1 MPPTNELETERRQ
14 RRSSE
19 RLNVWQAVMLAL
31 LVIVV
36 AALTGWAGHIQGQRD
51 AAGSQAASNA
61 DAAKS
66 LAGRVKA
73 ACATTTDEGRSLR
86 QAGLCDEAS
95 RVESRVRDAPAPTAG
110 APGPAGPIGPAGRP
124 GSPGQDGRQGR
135 GGRPGR
141 DATGAPGLPGR
152 DGQPGKDATGAPGK
166 DGAPG
171 PKGDPGDDGANGDNG
186 QPGKDGPAGAP
197 GGDGQAG
204 PAGPAGAPGHDGK
217 DGADGK
223 DGRGLASLACQG
235 GHLVATFTDGT
246 TSTVAGATVC
256 ATPGPSPIPTA
267 TPTP

>member
-1 MPPTNELETERRQ
+1 MQPTNELETERRQ

-19 RLNVWQAVMLAL
+19 RLNVWQAAMLAL
-31 LVIVV
+31 LVIMV

-73 ACATTTDEGRSLR
+73 ACATSTDEGRSLR

-110 APGPAGPIGPAGRP
+110 APGPAGPMGPAGRP
-124 GSPGQDGRQGR
+124 GKDATGER
-135 GGRPGR
+135 GPAGRPGH
-141 DATGAPGLPGR
+141 DATGKTGAAGRPGKDATGVPGR
-152 DGQPGKDATGAPGK
+152 DGQPGKDATGAPGR
-166 DGAPG
+166 DATGAP
-171 PKGDPGDDGANGDNG
+171 
-186 QPGKDGPAGAP
+186 
-197 GGDGQAG
+197 
-204 PAGPAGAPGHDGK
+204 GK

-223 DGRGLASLACQG
+223 DGRGLVSLACQG
-235 GHLVATFTDGT
+235 GRLVATFTDGT
-246 TSTVAGATVC
+246 ASTVAGATVC
-256 ATPGPSPIPTA
+256 ATPNPSPIPTA

>member
-1 MPPTNELETERRQ
+1 MQPTNELETERRQ
-14 RRSSE
+14 RQSSE
-19 RLNVWQAVMLAL
+19 RLNVWQAAMLAL

-152 DGQPGKDATGAPGK
+152 DGRPGKDATGAPGK
-166 DGAPG
+166 DGADSTVPG
-171 PKGDPGDDGANGDNG
+171 PKGDKGDPG
-186 QPGKDGPAGAP
+186 QPGRDATGERGPA
-197 GGDGQAG
+197 
-204 PAGPAGAPGHDGK
+204 
-217 DGADGK
+217 
-223 DGRGLASLACQG
+223 GRGLASLACAD
-235 GHLVATFTDGT
+235 GHLVVTFTDGT
-246 TSTVAGATVC
+246 TSTVTGATVC
-256 ATPGPSPIPTA
+256 ATPDPSPTPTA

>member
-1 MPPTNELETERRQ
+1 
-14 RRSSE
+14 
-19 RLNVWQAVMLAL
+19 MLAL

-124 GSPGQDGRQGR
+124 GSPGQPGRSVTGPA
-135 GGRPGR
+135 GRPGR
-141 DATGAPGLPGR
+141 DATGKAGAAGR
-152 DGQPGKDATGAPGK
+152 PGKDATGAAGK
-166 DGAPG
+166 DATGQAGADSTVPG
-171 PKGDPGDDGANGDNG
+171 PKGDKGDPG
-186 QPGKDGPAGAP
+186 QPGRDATGERGPAGRGIVSIACDSDGNLRVRWTDSAP
-197 GGDGQAG
+197 GDPGDIVS
-204 PAGPAGAPGHDGK
+204 GAI
-217 DGADGK
+217 
-223 DGRGLASLACQG
+223 ACKSQP
-235 GHLVATFTDGT
+235 
-246 TSTVAGATVC
+246 TST
-256 ATPGPSPIPTA
+256 PS
-267 TPTP
+267 

>member
-14 RRSSE
+14 RQSSE
-19 RLNVWQAVMLAL
+19 RLNVWQAAMLAL

-73 ACATTTDEGRSLR
+73 ACATSTDEGRSLR

-95 RVESRVRDAPAPTAG
+95 RVESRVRGAPAPTGQAV
-110 APGPAGPIGPAGRP
+110 PGPAGPVGASGQPGRSVTGPA
-124 GSPGQDGRQGR
+124 
-135 GGRPGR
+135 GRPGR
-141 DATGAPGLPGR
+141 DATGKAGAAGR
-152 DGQPGKDATGAPGK
+152 PGKDATGAAGK
-166 DGAPG
+166 DATGQAGADSTVPG
-171 PKGDPGDDGANGDNG
+171 PKGDKGDPD
-186 QPGKDGPAGAP
+186 QPGRDATGAP
-197 GGDGQAG
+197 
-204 PAGPAGAPGHDGK
+204 GK

-223 DGRGLASLACQG
+223 DGRGLASLACDD

-256 ATPGPSPIPTA
+256 ATPDPSPTTA

>member
-14 RRSSE
+14 RQSSE
-19 RLNVWQAVMLAL
+19 RLNVWQAAMLAL

-73 ACATTTDEGRSLR
+73 ACATSTDEGRSLR

-95 RVESRVRDAPAPTAG
+95 RVESRVRGAPAPTGQAV
-110 APGPAGPIGPAGRP
+110 PGPAGPVGASGQPGRSVTGPAGRP
-124 GSPGQDGRQGR
+124 GRDATGKAGAAGRPGKDATGAAGKDATGQAGADSTVPGPKGDKGDPGQ
-135 GGRPGR
+135 PGR
-141 DATGAPGLPGR
+141 DATGAPG
-152 DGQPGKDATGAPGK
+152 K
-166 DGAPG
+166 
-171 PKGDPGDDGANGDNG
+171 
-186 QPGKDGPAGAP
+186 
-197 GGDGQAG
+197 
-204 PAGPAGAPGHDGK
+204 H
-217 DGADGK
+217 GADGN
-223 DGRGLASLACQG
+223 DGRGLASLACDD

-246 TSTVAGATVC
+246 TSTVTGATVC
-256 ATPGPSPIPTA
+256 ATPDPSPIPTA

>member
-14 RRSSE
+14 RQSSE
-19 RLNVWQAVMLAL
+19 RLNVWQAAMLAL

-73 ACATTTDEGRSLR
+73 ACATSTDEGRSLR

-95 RVESRVRDAPAPTAG
+95 RVESRVRGAPAPTGQA
-110 APGPAGPIGPAGRP
+110 APGPAGPVGASGQPGRSVTGPA
-124 GSPGQDGRQGR
+124 
-135 GGRPGR
+135 GRPGR
-141 DATGAPGLPGR
+141 DATGKAGAAGR
-152 DGQPGKDATGAPGK
+152 PGKDATGAAGK
-166 DGAPG
+166 DATGQAGADSTVPG
-171 PKGDPGDDGANGDNG
+171 PKGDKGDPG
-186 QPGKDGPAGAP
+186 QPGRDATGAP
-197 GGDGQAG
+197 
-204 PAGPAGAPGHDGK
+204 GK

-223 DGRGLASLACQG
+223 DGRGLASLACDD

-246 TSTVAGATVC
+246 TSTVTGATVC
-256 ATPGPSPIPTA
+256 ATPDPSPIPTA

>member
-14 RRSSE
+14 RQSSE
-19 RLNVWQAVMLAL
+19 RLNVWQAAMLAL
-31 LVIVV
+31 LVVVV

-73 ACATTTDEGRSLR
+73 ACATSTDEGRSLR

-124 GSPGQDGRQGR
+124 GSPGRDGQQGR

-141 DATGAPGLPGR
+141 DATGAPGR
-152 DGQPGKDATGAPGK
+152 DGQPGKDATGAPGL
-166 DGAPG
+166 
-171 PKGDPGDDGANGDNG
+171 KGDPGNDGANGNDG
-186 QPGKDGPAGAP
+186 QPGKDGAPGAP
-197 GGDGQAG
+197 GDDGQAGPAG

-217 DGADGK
+217 DG
-223 DGRGLASLACQG
+223 RSLASLACDG
-235 GHLVATFTDGT
+235 GHLVATLTDGT

-256 ATPGPSPIPTA
+256 ATPEPSPTPTA

>member
-14 RRSSE
+14 RQSSE
-19 RLNVWQAVMLAL
+19 RLNVWQAAMLAL

-73 ACATTTDEGRSLR
+73 ACATSTDEGRSLR

-95 RVESRVRDAPAPTAG
+95 RVESRVRGAPAPTGQAV
-110 APGPAGPIGPAGRP
+110 PGPAGPVGASGQPGRSVTGPA
-124 GSPGQDGRQGR
+124 
-135 GGRPGR
+135 GRPGR
-141 DATGAPGLPGR
+141 DATGKAGAAGR
-152 DGQPGKDATGAPGK
+152 PGKDATGAAGK
-166 DGAPG
+166 DATGQAGADSTVPG
-171 PKGDPGDDGANGDNG
+171 PKGDKGDPG
-186 QPGKDGPAGAP
+186 QPGRDATGAP
-197 GGDGQAG
+197 
-204 PAGPAGAPGHDGK
+204 GK

-223 DGRGLASLACQG
+223 DGRGLASLACDD

-256 ATPGPSPIPTA
+256 ATPDPSPTTA

>member
-124 GSPGQDGRQGR
+124 GSPGQPGRSVTGPA
-135 GGRPGR
+135 GRPGR
-141 DATGAPGLPGR
+141 DATGKAGAAGR
-152 DGQPGKDATGAPGK
+152 PGKDATGAAGK
-166 DGAPG
+166 DATGQAGADSTVPG
-171 PKGDPGDDGANGDNG
+171 PKGDKGDPG
-186 QPGKDGPAGAP
+186 QPGRDATGERGPAGRGIVSIACDSDGNLRVRWTDSAP
-197 GGDGQAG
+197 GDPGDIVS
-204 PAGPAGAPGHDGK
+204 GAI
-217 DGADGK
+217 
-223 DGRGLASLACQG
+223 ACKSQP
-235 GHLVATFTDGT
+235 
-246 TSTVAGATVC
+246 TST
-256 ATPGPSPIPTA
+256 PS
-267 TPTP
+267 

>member
-14 RRSSE
+14 RQSSE
-19 RLNVWQAVMLAL
+19 RLNVWQAAMLAL
-31 LVIVV
+31 LVVVV

-73 ACATTTDEGRSLR
+73 ACATSTDEGRSLR

-95 RVESRVRDAPAPTAG
+95 RVESRVRGAPAPTAG
-110 APGPAGPIGPAGRP
+110 APGPAGPMGPAGPVGASGQP
-124 GSPGQDGRQGR
+124 GRSVTGPA
-135 GGRPGR
+135 GRPGR
-141 DATGAPGLPGR
+141 DATGKAGAAGR
-152 DGQPGKDATGAPGK
+152 PGKDATGTPGK

-171 PKGDPGDDGANGDNG
+171 QAGADSTVPGPKGDKGDPG
-186 QPGKDGPAGAP
+186 QPGRDATGERGPA
-197 GGDGQAG
+197 
-204 PAGPAGAPGHDGK
+204 
-217 DGADGK
+217 
-223 DGRGLASLACQG
+223 GRGLASLACDG

-256 ATPGPSPIPTA
+256 ATPDPSPIPTA

>member
-1 MPPTNELETERRQ
+1 MQPTKNELETERQQ

-19 RLNVWQAVMLAL
+19 RLSAWQAVMLAVL
-31 LVIVV
+31 MIAV
-36 AALTGWAGHIQGQRD
+36 AALTGWAGHMQGQRD

-95 RVESRVRDAPAPTAG
+95 RVESRVRGAPAPTGQAV
-110 APGPAGPIGPAGRP
+110 PGPAGPVGASGQPGRSVTGPAGRP
-124 GSPGQDGRQGR
+124 GRDATGKAGAAGRPGKDATGTPGKDGAPGQAGADSTVPGPKGDK
-135 GGRPGR
+135 GDPGRPGR
-141 DATGAPGLPGR
+141 DATGAPG
-152 DGQPGKDATGAPGK
+152 
-166 DGAPG
+166 
-171 PKGDPGDDGANGDNG
+171 
-186 QPGKDGPAGAP
+186 
-197 GGDGQAG
+197 
-204 PAGPAGAPGHDGK
+204 K

-223 DGRGLASLACQG
+223 AGRSLASLACDG

-256 ATPGPSPIPTA
+256 TTPEPTPIPTA

>member
-14 RRSSE
+14 RQSSE
-19 RLNVWQAVMLAL
+19 RLNVWQAAMLAL

-73 ACATTTDEGRSLR
+73 ACATSTDEGRSLR

-95 RVESRVRDAPAPTAG
+95 RIESRVRDAPAPTAG

-124 GSPGQDGRQGR
+124 GSPGRDGQQGR

-141 DATGAPGLPGR
+141 DATGAPGR

-166 DGAPG
+166 DGA
-171 PKGDPGDDGANGDNG
+171 NGNDG

-197 GGDGQAG
+197 GDDGQAG
-204 PAGPAGAPGHDGK
+204 PAGPAGVPGHDGK

-223 DGRGLASLACQG
+223 DGRGLASLACDD

-246 TSTVAGATVC
+246 TSTVTGATVC
-256 ATPGPSPIPTA
+256 ATPDPSPIPTA

>member
-14 RRSSE
+14 RQSSE
-19 RLNVWQAVMLAL
+19 RLNVWQAAMLAL

-110 APGPAGPIGPAGRP
+110 APGPAGPMGPAGRP
-124 GSPGQDGRQGR
+124 GSPGQPGRSVTGPA
-135 GGRPGR
+135 GRPGR
-141 DATGAPGLPGR
+141 DATGKAGAAGR
-152 DGQPGKDATGAPGK
+152 PGKDATGAAGK
-166 DGAPG
+166 DATGQAGADSTVPG
-171 PKGDPGDDGANGDNG
+171 PKGDKGDPG
-186 QPGKDGPAGAP
+186 QPGRDATGERGPAGRGIVSIACDSDGNLRVRWTDSAP
-197 GGDGQAG
+197 GDPGDIVS
-204 PAGPAGAPGHDGK
+204 GAI
-217 DGADGK
+217 
-223 DGRGLASLACQG
+223 ACKSQP
-235 GHLVATFTDGT
+235 
-246 TSTVAGATVC
+246 TST
-256 ATPGPSPIPTA
+256 PS
-267 TPTP
+267 

>member
-14 RRSSE
+14 RQSSE
-19 RLNVWQAVMLAL
+19 RLNVWQAAMLAL
-31 LVIVV
+31 LVVVV

-110 APGPAGPIGPAGRP
+110 APGPAGPIGPAGKP
-124 GSPGQDGRQGR
+124 GSPGQPGRSVTGPA
-135 GGRPGR
+135 GRPGR
-141 DATGAPGLPGR
+141 DATGKAGAAGR
-152 DGQPGKDATGAPGK
+152 PGKDATGAAGK
-166 DGAPG
+166 DATGQAGADSTVPG
-171 PKGDPGDDGANGDNG
+171 PKGDKGDPG
-186 QPGKDGPAGAP
+186 QPGRDATGAP
-197 GGDGQAG
+197 
-204 PAGPAGAPGHDGK
+204 GK

-223 DGRGLASLACQG
+223 DGRGLVSLACQG
-235 GHLVATFTDGT
+235 GRLVATFTDGT
-246 TSTVAGATVC
+246 ASTVAGATVC
-256 ATPGPSPIPTA
+256 ATPDPSPIPTT

>member
-1 MPPTNELETERRQ
+1 M
-14 RRSSE
+14 
-19 RLNVWQAVMLAL
+19 WQAAMLAL

-73 ACATTTDEGRSLR
+73 ACATSTDEGRSLR

-124 GSPGQDGRQGR
+124 GSPGQDGQQGR

-166 DGAPG
+166 DATGQAGADSTVPG
-171 PKGDPGDDGANGDNG
+171 PKGDKGDPGR
-186 QPGKDGPAGAP
+186 PGRDATGERGPAG
-197 GGDGQAG
+197 
-204 PAGPAGAPGHDGK
+204 
-217 DGADGK
+217 
-223 DGRGLASLACQG
+223 RGIVSLACDD

-256 ATPGPSPIPTA
+256 ATPDPSPIPTA

>member
-14 RRSSE
+14 RQSSE
-19 RLNVWQAVMLAL
+19 RLNVWQAAMLAL

-73 ACATTTDEGRSLR
+73 ACATSTDEGRSLR

-95 RVESRVRDAPAPTAG
+95 RVESRVRGAPAPTGQAV
-110 APGPAGPIGPAGRP
+110 PGPAGPVGASGQPGRSVTGPAGRP
-124 GSPGQDGRQGR
+124 GRDATGKAGAAGRPGKDATGAAGKDATGQAGADSTVPGPKGDKGDPGQ
-135 GGRPGR
+135 PGR
-141 DATGAPGLPGR
+141 DATGAPG
-152 DGQPGKDATGAPGK
+152 K
-166 DGAPG
+166 DGV
-171 PKGDPGDDGANGDNG
+171 
-186 QPGKDGPAGAP
+186 
-197 GGDGQAG
+197 
-204 PAGPAGAPGHDGK
+204 
-217 DGADGK
+217 DGK
-223 DGRGLASLACQG
+223 DGRGLASLACDD

-246 TSTVAGATVC
+246 TSTVTGATVC
-256 ATPGPSPIPTA
+256 ATPDPSPIPTA

>member
-14 RRSSE
+14 RQSSE
-19 RLNVWQAVMLAL
+19 RLNVWQAAMLAL

-73 ACATTTDEGRSLR
+73 ACATSTDEGRSLR

-110 APGPAGPIGPAGRP
+110 APGPAGPIGPAGKP
-124 GSPGQDGRQGR
+124 GSPGQPGRSVTGPA
-135 GGRPGR
+135 GRPGR
-141 DATGAPGLPGR
+141 DATGKAGAAGR
-152 DGQPGKDATGAPGK
+152 PGKDATGAPGK

-171 PKGDPGDDGANGDNG
+171 QDGADSTVPGPKGDKGDPG
-186 QPGKDGPAGAP
+186 QPGRDATGERGPA
-197 GGDGQAG
+197 
-204 PAGPAGAPGHDGK
+204 
-217 DGADGK
+217 
-223 DGRGLASLACQG
+223 GRGLASLACDG
-235 GHLVATFTDGT
+235 GRLVATFTDGT

-256 ATPGPSPIPTA
+256 ATPDPSSTSTA
-267 TPTP
+267 APTP

>member
-1 MPPTNELETERRQ
+1 MQPTNELETERRQ

-19 RLNVWQAVMLAL
+19 RLNVWQAAMLAL

-73 ACATTTDEGRSLR
+73 ACATSTDEGRSLR

-110 APGPAGPIGPAGRP
+110 APGPAGPMGPAGRP
-124 GSPGQDGRQGR
+124 GSPGHDGQQGR

-141 DATGAPGLPGR
+141 DATGAPGSPGR
-152 DGQPGKDATGAPGK
+152 DGRPGRDATGAPGK

-171 PKGDPGDDGANGDNG
+171 QAGADSTVPGPKGDKGDPG
-186 QPGKDGPAGAP
+186 QPGRDATGAP
-197 GGDGQAG
+197 
-204 PAGPAGAPGHDGK
+204 GK

-223 DGRGLASLACQG
+223 DGRGLASLACDG

-256 ATPGPSPIPTA
+256 TTPEPTHTD
-267 TPTP
+267 TPTPTERTP

>member
-95 RVESRVRDAPAPTAG
+95 RVESRGRDAPAPTAG

-124 GSPGQDGRQGR
+124 GSPGQPGRSVTGPA
-135 GGRPGR
+135 GRPGR
-141 DATGAPGLPGR
+141 DATGKAGAAGR
-152 DGQPGKDATGAPGK
+152 PGKDATGAAGK
-166 DGAPG
+166 DATGQAGADSTVPG
-171 PKGDPGDDGANGDNG
+171 PKGDKGDPG
-186 QPGKDGPAGAP
+186 QPGRDATGERGPAGRGIVSIACDSDGNLRVRWTDSAP
-197 GGDGQAG
+197 GDPGDIVS
-204 PAGPAGAPGHDGK
+204 GAI
-217 DGADGK
+217 
-223 DGRGLASLACQG
+223 ACKSQP
-235 GHLVATFTDGT
+235 
-246 TSTVAGATVC
+246 TST
-256 ATPGPSPIPTA
+256 PS
-267 TPTP
+267 

>member
-14 RRSSE
+14 RQSSE
-19 RLNVWQAVMLAL
+19 RLNVWQAAMLAL
-31 LVIVV
+31 LVVVV

-124 GSPGQDGRQGR
+124 GSPGQPGRSVTGPA
-135 GGRPGR
+135 GRPGR
-141 DATGAPGLPGR
+141 DATGKAGAAGR
-152 DGQPGKDATGAPGK
+152 PGKDATGAAGK
-166 DGAPG
+166 DATGQAGADSTVPG
-171 PKGDPGDDGANGDNG
+171 PKGDKGDPG
-186 QPGKDGPAGAP
+186 QPGRDATGERGPAGRGIVSIACDSDGNLRVRWTDSAP
-197 GGDGQAG
+197 GDPGDIVS
-204 PAGPAGAPGHDGK
+204 GAI
-217 DGADGK
+217 
-223 DGRGLASLACQG
+223 ACKSQP
-235 GHLVATFTDGT
+235 
-246 TSTVAGATVC
+246 TST
-256 ATPGPSPIPTA
+256 PS
-267 TPTP
+267 

>member
-14 RRSSE
+14 RQSSE
-19 RLNVWQAVMLAL
+19 RLNVWQAAMLAL

-73 ACATTTDEGRSLR
+73 ACATSTDEGRSLR

-124 GSPGQDGRQGR
+124 GSPGQPGRSVTGPA
-135 GGRPGR
+135 GRPGR
-141 DATGAPGLPGR
+141 DATGKAGAAGR
-152 DGQPGKDATGAPGK
+152 PGKDATGAAGK
-166 DGAPG
+166 DATGQAGADSTVPG
-171 PKGDPGDDGANGDNG
+171 PKGDKGDPG
-186 QPGKDGPAGAP
+186 QPGRDATGERGPAGRGIVSIACDSDGNLRVRWTDSAP
-197 GGDGQAG
+197 GDPGDIVS
-204 PAGPAGAPGHDGK
+204 GAI
-217 DGADGK
+217 
-223 DGRGLASLACQG
+223 ACKSQP
-235 GHLVATFTDGT
+235 
-246 TSTVAGATVC
+246 TST
-256 ATPGPSPIPTA
+256 PS
-267 TPTP
+267 

>member
-14 RRSSE
+14 RQSSE
-19 RLNVWQAVMLAL
+19 RLNVWQAAMLAL

-73 ACATTTDEGRSLR
+73 ACATSTDEGRSLR

-95 RVESRVRDAPAPTAG
+95 RVESRVRGAPAPTGQAV
-110 APGPAGPIGPAGRP
+110 PGPAGPVGASGQPGRSVTGPA
-124 GSPGQDGRQGR
+124 
-135 GGRPGR
+135 GRPGR
-141 DATGAPGLPGR
+141 DATGKAGAAGR
-152 DGQPGKDATGAPGK
+152 PGKDATGAAGK
-166 DGAPG
+166 DATGQAGADSTVPG
-171 PKGDPGDDGANGDNG
+171 PKGDKGDPG
-186 QPGKDGPAGAP
+186 QPGRDATGAP
-197 GGDGQAG
+197 
-204 PAGPAGAPGHDGK
+204 GK

-223 DGRGLASLACQG
+223 DGRGLASLACDD

-246 TSTVAGATVC
+246 TSTVTGATVC
-256 ATPGPSPIPTA
+256 ATPDPSPIPTA

>member
-19 RLNVWQAVMLAL
+19 RLNVWQAAMLAL
-31 LVIVV
+31 LVVVV

-73 ACATTTDEGRSLR
+73 ACATSTDEGRSLR

-110 APGPAGPIGPAGRP
+110 APGPAGPMGPAGPVGASGQP
-124 GSPGQDGRQGR
+124 GRSVTGPA
-135 GGRPGR
+135 GRPGR
-141 DATGAPGLPGR
+141 DATGKAGAAGR
-152 DGQPGKDATGAPGK
+152 PGKDATGTPGK

-171 PKGDPGDDGANGDNG
+171 QAGADSTVPGPKGDKGDPG
-186 QPGKDGPAGAP
+186 QPGRDATGERGPA
-197 GGDGQAG
+197 
-204 PAGPAGAPGHDGK
+204 
-217 DGADGK
+217 
-223 DGRGLASLACQG
+223 GRGLASLACDG

-246 TSTVAGATVC
+246 TSTVGGATVC
-256 ATPGPSPIPTA
+256 ATPDPSPIPTA

>member
-1 MPPTNELETERRQ
+1 MQPTNELETERRQ

-19 RLNVWQAVMLAL
+19 RLNVWQAAMLAL

-73 ACATTTDEGRSLR
+73 ACATSTDEGRSLR

-124 GSPGQDGRQGR
+124 G
-135 GGRPGR
+135 R
-141 DATGAPGLPGR
+141 DATGA
-152 DGQPGKDATGAPGK
+152 PGKDATGAPGRA
-166 DGAPG
+166 GADSTVPG
-171 PKGDPGDDGANGDNG
+171 PKGDKGDPG
-186 QPGKDGPAGAP
+186 QPGRDATGERGPAGRGIVSIACDSDGNLRVRWTDSAP
-197 GGDGQAG
+197 GDPGDIV
-204 PAGPAGAPGHDGK
+204 P
-217 DGADGK
+217 
-223 DGRGLASLACQG
+223 
-235 GHLVATFTDGT
+235 
-246 TSTVAGATVC
+246 GATAC
-256 ATPGPSPIPTA
+256 KPHPTSMPS
-267 TPTP
+267 